1 MTRALLFF
9 FPVGSKEDDSK
20 GGLFAL
26 CTLDGTQHFIL
37 GWGGEPCEIERYLWK
52 RTRTDVQCMFF
63 GVRSRIIT
71 RLGVLSPVI

>member
-9 FPVGSKEDDSK
+9 FPVGLKEDDSK

-37 GWGGEPCEIERYLWK
+37 GGGMNPVKLRGI
-52 RTRTDVQCMFF
+52 F
-63 GVRSRIIT
+63 GNALEQMYSVCFSES
-71 RLGVLSPVI
+71 GHG